1 MSPVA
6 SRKTWT
12 LVLASLAV
20 FMTALDTL
28 VVTTALPVLRIDLHA
43 GLAGLEWTVNA
54 YNLAFACLLL
64 TGAAL
69 GDRPVGRHHRARR
82 RRRAGRRR
90 RRGRRDRLA
99 LDLLAQRPDR
109 PRADPGRAR
118 APEREPRS
126 ARGARPARAAARGRR
141 GAGAH

>member
-28 VVTTALPVLRIDLHA
+28 VVTTALPVLRVDLHA

-69 GDRPVGRHHRARR
+69 GDRF
-82 RRRAGRRR
+82 GRRR
-90 RRGRRDRLA
+90 MFMIGLLVFTGASAASA
-99 LDLLAQRPDR
+99 LSGSVAALVL
-109 PRADPGRAR
+109 AR
-118 APEREPRS
+118 AVQ
-126 ARGARPARAAARGRR
+126 
-141 GAGAH
+141 GAGAAIVTPLTL